1 MYIADAWP
9 NEDHS
14 ICVGFIHPQRCG
26 CQEFLEMST
35 IEDKKSFTTES
46 TEFTEK
52 IKVNLCELC
61 VLRSEFPLHYFR
73 M

>member
-35 IEDKKSFTTES
+35 LEDKIFHHREHRVHGENKGES
-46 TEFTEK
+46 
-52 IKVNLCELC
+52 L
-61 VLRSEFPLHYFR
+61 
-73 M
+73 